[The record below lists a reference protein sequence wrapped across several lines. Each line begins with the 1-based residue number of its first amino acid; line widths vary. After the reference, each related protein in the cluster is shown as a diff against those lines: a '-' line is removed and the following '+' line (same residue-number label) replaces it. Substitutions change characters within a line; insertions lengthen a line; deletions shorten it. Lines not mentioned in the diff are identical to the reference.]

1 LTQDK
6 EQIKNLQNLLDSTK
20 EMWAA
25 MAGSIVAGVV
35 EKYGEEGRKIVRK
48 AVFDACKWQTEKRL
62 KEAGIIERGI
72 MALAKHGYPAEGA
85 HIGDHG
91 VFDMEHAHLDQE
103 RFDLKVNFCPYVK
116 TWRETGI
123 IARCPDL
130 CDLLTTGDYGVSSV
144 FTPTLHLKLT
154 KCMTR
159 GDDYC
164 IYSWT
169 ESKRAPKRKPARKS

>member
-1 LTQDK
+1 LTKDK

-35 EKYGEEGRKIVRK
+35 EKYGDEGRKIVKK

-62 KEAGIIERGI
+62 KEAGITEKGI

-91 VFDMEHAHLDQE
+91 VFEMEHAHLDKK

-116 TWRETGI
+116 TWKETGI
-123 IARCPDL
+123 IDRCPDL
-130 CDLLTTGDYGVSSV
+130 CDLFTTGDNGVSFV
-144 FTPTLHLKLT
+144 FEPKLRLKLT
-154 KCMTR
+154 KCMTK
-159 GDDYC
+159 GDPYC
-164 IYSWT
+164 IYSWRET
-169 ESKRAPKRKPARKS
+169 KKPPKKK